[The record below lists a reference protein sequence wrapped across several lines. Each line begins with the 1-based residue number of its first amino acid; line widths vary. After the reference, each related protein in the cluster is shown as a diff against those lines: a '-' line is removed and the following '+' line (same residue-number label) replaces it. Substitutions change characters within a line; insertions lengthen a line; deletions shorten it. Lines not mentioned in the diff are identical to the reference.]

1 MSNISWQ
8 LILCE
13 MIGSSSFLPLY
24 CPSPSVSPVVT
35 TGQFPVSEGRCLL
48 GREEAFTTYQ
58 PWASLAGSLFCLAS
72 LGSMRWASIK
82 YMLIRIN
89 CAWSEALGEP
99 RREVMG
105 RGASFGN
112 LRFGYWGFWSTRW
125 PTSFSRCFTCS
136 TIFPDSQPISPCT
149 SLRQV
154 SLSIHSSVSSYSI
167 YPPFLQSTISFICL
181 PLIPY
186 IYSHILYQFDHL
198 NHSPPY
204 QFNHSAHSVHGTIV
218 PFHRLSFILLVVSLA
233 VPKLLCLIRSYWL
246 AFTFISFALGD

>member
-89 CAWSEALGEP
+89 CAWSEALGEL

-105 RGASFGN
+105 RGASLGTSGLGTEDFGAPDDQPAFRDASRVQPSS
-112 LRFGYWGFWSTRW
+112 LTASQSALALACVRSAFLSTR
-125 PTSFSRCFTCS
+125 PFQATPFIHPSSN
-136 TIFPDSQPISPCT
+136 QPF
-149 SLRQV
+149 
-154 SLSIHSSVSSYSI
+154 HSSV
-167 YPPFLQSTISFICL
+167 
-181 PLIPY
+181 
-186 IYSHILYQFDHL
+186 
-198 NHSPPY
+198 
-204 QFNHSAHSVHGTIV
+204 
-218 PFHRLSFILLVVSLA
+218 FH
-233 VPKLLCLIRSYWL
+233 
-246 AFTFISFALGD
+246 